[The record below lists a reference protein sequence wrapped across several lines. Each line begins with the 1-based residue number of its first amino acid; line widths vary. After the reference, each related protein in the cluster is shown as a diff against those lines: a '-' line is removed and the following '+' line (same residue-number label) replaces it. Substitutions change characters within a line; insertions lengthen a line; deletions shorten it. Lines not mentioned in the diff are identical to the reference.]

1 MDTEQ
6 PIVHATLLAGLGGRG
21 RTWAKA
27 LVEHDQFSI
36 EGLLDIDRP
45 VLERTGAELG
55 IPSDCRYTDY
65 QEALSSGR
73 FDVVVLVVPSHL
85 HCAMAK
91 LALEAHVH
99 VLVEKPF
106 ALNMKEAEETV
117 ELAAKMDTSLT
128 VVQNY
133 RYKETQLELARLL
146 ALEPLGELVAVN
158 GEFRIWRQPKA
169 DYELAFPNPM
179 MVIQGI
185 HFLDGLRAILPSPI
199 KGVHAVGHRSP
210 ISGWQNPSLW
220 HLLFECENGVPV
232 TLTGNY
238 DSRATFTG
246 YSGLWRF
253 SCENGDILVNKEGC
267 ILFETEKG
275 EEQVFVPDPNARSG
289 DAILL
294 DTVHEAIT
302 RGTPAPTCG
311 ADNLKTLELLFK
323 IDSSR

>member
-1 MDTEQ
+1 MA
-6 PIVHATLLAGLGGRG
+6 HGTLLAGLGGRG
-21 RTWAKA
+21 RTWAKT
-27 LVEHDQFSI
+27 LIEHDQFSI

-45 VLERTGAELG
+45 AIERIGAELG
-55 IPSDCRYTDY
+55 VPSEYRYTDY
-65 QEALSSGR
+65 QEALSSGK

-91 LALEAHVH
+91 LALEARVH

-106 ALNMKEAEETV
+106 ALNMTEAEETV

-133 RYKETQLELARLL
+133 RYGPTQLELARQISLK
-146 ALEPLGELVAVN
+146 PLGELVAVA

-179 MVIQGI
+179 LVIQGI

-199 KGVHAVGHRSP
+199 KEVHAVGHRSP

-220 HLLFECENGVPV
+220 HLLMECESGVPV

-238 DSRATFTG
+238 DSKATFTG

-253 SCENGDILVNKEGC
+253 SCEKGDLLLNKEGC
-267 ILFETEKG
+267 ILYETEKG
-275 EEQVFVPDPNARSG
+275 EERVFVPDPEARSG
-289 DAILL
+289 DSILL
-294 DTVHEAIT
+294 DTVHDAIT
-302 RGTPAPTCG
+302 QGTPAPICG
-311 ADNLKTLELLFK
+311 ADNLKTLELLFQ
-323 IDSSR
+323 IDSSS